1 MTHAGVGTGELPS
14 GSLSGFE
21 TEGGKSMLP
30 KVHRGQSGIT
40 SLPGLGGVIGD
51 EER

>member
-1 MTHAGVGTGELPS
+1 MPGLGPGMLPS
-14 GSLSGFE
+14 GSLSGFK
-21 TEGGKSMLP
+21 TEGGESMLP

-51 EER
+51 VER